1 MNNYNNINVYK
12 KDFYFHIEI
21 NRPKQLNAL
30 NQATIKEIDSCLNA
44 FEKNNK
50 RYFVAGADITEFTQ
64 VNKKNSKKFCKKGHE
79 LYNKIENMSVP
90 VIALVN
96 GYALGGGCELAMACH
111 LRIATKNAT
120 FSQPEVNLGLI
131 PGYGGTQRLIQI
143 IGKTKGLELMLSA
156 EMISSSIAFDL
167 GLVNYVLEDK
177 KQAMDKALELINIF
191 KRKSPIAIK
200 NVIKS
205 VNSFYDN
212 GVNGDEM

>member
-1 MNNYNNINVYK
+1 M
-12 KDFYFHIEI
+12 
-21 NRPKQLNAL
+21 
-30 NQATIKEIDSCLNA
+30 
-44 FEKNNK
+44 
-50 RYFVAGADITEFTQ
+50 
-64 VNKKNSKKFCKKGHE
+64 
-79 LYNKIENMSVP
+79 
-90 VIALVN
+90 
-96 GYALGGGCELAMACH
+96 
-111 LRIATKNAT
+111 RIATKNAT

-156 EMISSSIAFDL
+156 EMISSSIALDL

-191 KRKSPIAIK
+191 RRKSPIAIK

-212 GVNGDEM
+212 DVNGFDKEIELFSECCDTNDFKEGALAVIE